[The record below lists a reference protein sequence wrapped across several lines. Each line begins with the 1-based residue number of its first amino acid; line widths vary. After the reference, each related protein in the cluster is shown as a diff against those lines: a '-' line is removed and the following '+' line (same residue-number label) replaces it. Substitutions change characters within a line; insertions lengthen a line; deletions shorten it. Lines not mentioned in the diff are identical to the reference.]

1 MPETDYIKKE
11 TKEKKEIDSESVN
24 SSENPGD
31 TTCPLLPK
39 DWIMFLSHEI
49 YNLEYEKYRVVS
61 SIYPTAAILAAF
73 GTGII
78 SWMLAVP
85 QFLLPLNK
93 FDILNIISFF
103 SKLIGNIVIILFA
116 IAIYGYLSFY
126 RPIVKKIE
134 KLKLFRQKIILG
146 QLSDSDEIRDEWQKA
161 AAEKPKWKIMRSI
174 SK

>member
-1 MPETDYIKKE
+1 MIDD
-11 TKEKKEIDSESVN
+11 EKVN
-24 SSENPGD
+24 LSENPSGI
-31 TTCPLLPK
+31 TCPLLPK

-49 YNLEYEKYRVVS
+49 YYLEYEKHRVTS
-61 SIYPTAAILAAF
+61 SIYPAAAILAAF

-85 QFLLPLNK
+85 QFLIPLNNK

-103 SKLIGNIVIILFA
+103 SKLIGNIVIILFS

-134 KLKLFRQKIILG
+134 YLKLFRQKIISGEL
-146 QLSDSDEIRDEWQKA
+146 LDSDKIREEWQKA
-161 AAEKPKWKIMRSI
+161 MAGKPK
-174 SK
+174 